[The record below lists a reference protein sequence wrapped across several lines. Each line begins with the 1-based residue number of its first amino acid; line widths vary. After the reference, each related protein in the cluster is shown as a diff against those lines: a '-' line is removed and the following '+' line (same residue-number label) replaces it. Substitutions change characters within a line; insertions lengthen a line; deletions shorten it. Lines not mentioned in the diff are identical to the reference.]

1 MPGLSSII
9 VYIQMMSV
17 PLEHLCIFSR
27 FSDAQD
33 ARLVGR
39 IQWICTL
46 EIVNVAN
53 ECFVVV
59 FSFECRRRTNG

>member
-39 IQWICTL
+39 IMDLYTGDCECL
-46 EIVNVAN
+46 MNV
-53 ECFVVV
+53 CVVV
-59 FSFECRRRTNG
+59 LSFECRRRTNG